1 MKSKYPYVVEVPALQ
16 SPSPQ
21 NNYLSTTNDAGG
33 DEIIEEKEREKRKLN
48 PSNQDSFSDQ
58 AAMTNLG
65 AVQDFDEAKNNKS
78 LSFHE
83 LKRIIKK
90 VGFL

>member
-1 MKSKYPYVVEVPALQ
+1 M
-16 SPSPQ
+16 
-21 NNYLSTTNDAGG
+21 TNDAEG
-33 DEIIEEKEREKRKLN
+33 DEIVEEKEREKRKLN
-48 PSNQDSFSDQ
+48 PTNQDAFSEQ
-58 AAMTNLG
+58 AGMTNQG
-65 AVQDFDEAKNNKS
+65 AVQGFDEAKNNKS